1 MPFDPFQTQGQKP
14 QEGKEIIDE
23 IIKRLNQSSHRIQM
37 LEQKLDR
44 IENGM
49 RGLDE
54 TVLVQLN
61 ELKIDL
67 DRIAVKITDV
77 SDRIMGLETE
87 VARINTRLDKTA
99 TKSEVKQLETFIDLI
114 NPVTSQFVTK
124 DELGRAMDD
133 SEAKMKKTA

>member
-14 QEGKEIIDE
+14 QEGKDTIDE

-44 IENGM
+44 VENGM

-77 SDRIMGLETE
+77 SDRIMGLENE

-124 DELGRAMDD
+124 DELGRAVDD